1 MVDSLR
7 ANGIFADTGEPL
19 PLSEESAVGRFETA
33 GTPADVE
40 QSTRARA
47 NKQHEFGLNVAL
59 DPRDL
64 SQAGWGIVFPAG
76 ADTAPIEEALAP
88 LIERRRAQAIKL
100 HEKLFKIFKGGEGVK
115 PGESAS
121 EWLGRQ
127 GAGIRLESVNPR
139 AGVPY
144 YLILVGSPEELPMP
158 FQYTLDIFW
167 AVGRLH
173 FPTMAEYASYAKSV
187 VDYET
192 ADLPPQRRKQ
202 AALFATEHPFDAATK
217 LFTAGVAR
225 PLLKGDADNDP
236 LGQNQHFKVEP
247 MLGSEATKDKLA
259 TLLRGKRESGMPAL
273 LVSGTHGMVF
283 RRDDNR
289 LSPCQGA
296 LVCQDWGGFGQIDE
310 TDWFSANDLPA
321 DAAIHG
327 MIHFLFACYG
337 GGWEKFDTF
346 RTGPN
351 ATAAQIADAASLS
364 RLPQA
369 MLAHPKG
376 GALAV
381 LSHTDRAWSYSFTT
395 DQNRTQCDGIRDVL
409 TGILMGLPIGHATDQ
424 FNVRWSAISTEL
436 ADALRDV
443 KDGKI
448 TRLDL
453 ARKWI
458 MRDDARNYSII
469 GDPAVRLRTDEMV
482 DGI

>member
-1 MVDSLR
+1 
-7 ANGIFADTGEPL
+7 
-19 PLSEESAVGRFETA
+19 
-33 GTPADVE
+33 
-40 QSTRARA
+40 
-47 NKQHEFGLNVAL
+47 
-59 DPRDL
+59 
-64 SQAGWGIVFPAG
+64 
-76 ADTAPIEEALAP
+76 
-88 LIERRRAQAIKL
+88 
-100 HEKLFKIFKGGEGVK
+100 
-115 PGESAS
+115 
-121 EWLGRQ
+121 
-127 GAGIRLESVNPR
+127 
-139 AGVPY
+139 
-144 YLILVGSPEELPMP
+144 
-158 FQYTLDIFW
+158 
-167 AVGRLH
+167 
-173 FPTMAEYASYAKSV
+173 
-187 VDYET
+187 
-192 ADLPPQRRKQ
+192 
-202 AALFATEHPFDAATK
+202 
-217 LFTAGVAR
+217 
-225 PLLKGDADNDP
+225 
-236 LGQNQHFKVEP
+236 
-247 MLGSEATKDKLA
+247 
-259 TLLRGKRESGMPAL
+259 
-273 LVSGTHGMVF
+273 
-283 RRDDNR
+283 
-289 LSPCQGA
+289 
-296 LVCQDWGGFGQIDE
+296 
-310 TDWFSANDLPA
+310 
-321 DAAIHG
+321 